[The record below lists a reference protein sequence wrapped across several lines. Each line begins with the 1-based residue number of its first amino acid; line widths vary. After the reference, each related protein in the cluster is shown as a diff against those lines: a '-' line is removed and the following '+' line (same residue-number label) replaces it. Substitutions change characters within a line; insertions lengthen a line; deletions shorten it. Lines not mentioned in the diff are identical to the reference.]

1 MDPLDAIDW
10 NNKGIQCHNKRR
22 YHEAKE
28 AYDRAIELDP
38 NNPIFRNNKEKLFR
52 DRDKPSKPEAVP
64 VNKQKIFLT
73 MMKIGELHPKYKEPE
88 IQALLN
94 TYHLSNS
101 RATKTAI
108 KLFLLWI
115 EMVEIHNFSKEELIN
130 LKQFLQ
136 DSEIYGLD
144 PVIDKRLKDWSY

>member
-1 MDPLDAIDW
+1 MDAIDW
-10 NNKGIQCHNKRR
+10 NNKGIQYHNKRR
-22 YHEAKE
+22 YDEAND

-38 NNPIFRNNKEKLFR
+38 DNPIFRNNKEKLFR
-52 DRDKPSKPEAVP
+52 DRDKPSNPEAVP
-64 VNKQKIFLT
+64 VNKQKIFVT
-73 MMKIGELHPKYKEPE
+73 MMKIGELYPKYKEPE
-88 IQALLN
+88 IQVLLN

-108 KLFLLWI
+108 KLFFLWI

-130 LKQFLQ
+130 LKLFLQ
-136 DSEIYGLD
+136 DSEIDGLD